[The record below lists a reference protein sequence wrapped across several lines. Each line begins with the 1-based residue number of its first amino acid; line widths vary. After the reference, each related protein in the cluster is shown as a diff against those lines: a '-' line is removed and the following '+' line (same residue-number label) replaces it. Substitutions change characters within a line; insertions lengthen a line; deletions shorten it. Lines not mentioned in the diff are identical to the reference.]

1 MNEISCHFFS
11 QLLFDDDSVIEIN
24 QEKNILIFRKLGNG
38 AFGEVFAGRLK
49 CDLAPDLKAGFPVA
63 IKTLHEHS
71 DSYQTELDFT
81 IEAQIMAKFNHR

>member
-1 MNEISCHFFS
+1 MCEERDGKKVKPSLT
-11 QLLFDDDSVIEIN
+11 LLVIN
-24 QEKNILIFRKLGNG
+24 CRKLGNG

-71 DSYQTELDFT
+71 DSYQTEIDFT